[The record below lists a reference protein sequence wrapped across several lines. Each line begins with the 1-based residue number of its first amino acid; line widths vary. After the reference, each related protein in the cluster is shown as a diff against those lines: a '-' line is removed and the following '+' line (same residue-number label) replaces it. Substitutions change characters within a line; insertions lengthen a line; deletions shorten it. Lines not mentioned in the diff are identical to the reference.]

1 MGSKKNFPS
10 SLVDGEEREM
20 DYCNM
25 TLQLNERG
33 RDRPSRVGPP
43 RVQGAARLLFPKIAK
58 SRRTVVEI
66 EETDYCTL
74 PLQLNNSFNNN
85 VLTELDNE
93 LPKGKTGEQGAPLGV
108 QEAVA
113 GRGKDDKGI
122 GLGSLSP
129 GLDTVYWTRMYVIVD
144 PEMERNG
151 SLKVGSRLQPKITR
165 AVLNDQFEVVTA
177 FTRYLSDKERLFQ
190 IIMEDL
196 LRHREAIQASKLP
209 IMLKDDVPCLRLI
222 ANKRMAYLTETYRR
236 LKDTISETDKD
247 SIVLMRV
254 HIKRCIPQYHPLIPQ
269 LDLIETQWEISIEAV
284 LYQKNFVLPKLK
296 SKTKEGD
303 SEHIHQARSREQPL
317 VEGHPWLEESSAGS
331 SQKGETPAEADQGH
345 TIQCPSGA
353 KATKHKQERIVAY
366 GNGR

>member
-1 MGSKKNFPS
+1 
-10 SLVDGEEREM
+10 
-20 DYCNM
+20 
-25 TLQLNERG
+25 
-33 RDRPSRVGPP
+33 
-43 RVQGAARLLFPKIAK
+43 
-58 SRRTVVEI
+58 
-66 EETDYCTL
+66 
-74 PLQLNNSFNNN
+74 
-85 VLTELDNE
+85 
-93 LPKGKTGEQGAPLGV
+93 
-108 QEAVA
+108 
-113 GRGKDDKGI
+113 
-122 GLGSLSP
+122 
-129 GLDTVYWTRMYVIVD
+129 
-144 PEMERNG
+144 
-151 SLKVGSRLQPKITR
+151 
-165 AVLNDQFEVVTA
+165 
-177 FTRYLSDKERLFQ
+177 
-190 IIMEDL
+190 
-196 LRHREAIQASKLP
+196 
-209 IMLKDDVPCLRLI
+209 
-222 ANKRMAYLTETYRR
+222 MAYLTETYRR

-353 KATKHKQERIVAY
+353 KATKHKQERIVAS